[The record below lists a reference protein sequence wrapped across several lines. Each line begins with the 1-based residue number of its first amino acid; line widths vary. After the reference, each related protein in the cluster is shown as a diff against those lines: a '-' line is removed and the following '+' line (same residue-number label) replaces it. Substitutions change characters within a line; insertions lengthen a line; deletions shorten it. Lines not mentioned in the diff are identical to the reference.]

1 MCTIGRVKAF
11 GSDECRLSGED
22 TLSGVSKGLVLLL
35 ITVEPHRHLSG
46 LATVI
51 QHQGRRVGLREQQ
64 KEDDTRSS
72 PEADKFPLLRR
83 QLWVWTL
90 QMARSQWRKK
100 EQNRLCFGNKCTSP
114 IRQVRVGCKLN
125 HSGPHIHSAS
135 HHCRAKYPVCD
146 RLHILLDCRTPRRAR
161 ADATK
166 QQTHYCFSQEVGE
179 YV

>member
-11 GSDECRLSGED
+11 GSDECRLSGKD
-22 TLSGVSKGLVLLL
+22 TLSGVSKGQVLLL

-46 LATVI
+46 LAAVI

-90 QMARSQWRKK
+90 QLARSQWRKK
-100 EQNRLCFGNKCTSP
+100 NKTDCALLTN
-114 IRQVRVGCKLN
+114 VRVPSGKLEWAAN
-125 HSGPHIHSAS
+125 LITVALTSTQPVTTAVLNILCATAYISFSTVAHRGGP
-135 HHCRAKYPVCD
+135 
-146 RLHILLDCRTPRRAR
+146 
-161 ADATK
+161 
-166 QQTHYCFSQEVGE
+166 E
-179 YV
+179 